1 MKHFQSNAAHSCE
14 ISHSSG
20 NLQILVLKNTFH
32 NTNTLN
38 KYLKT
43 KAIYKSYILT
53 KSFRPVLNLDL
64 ARGFVLFDAAKIRLL
79 FDMRKRLHKKTLL
92 SVKIKV
98 KYYGFAIFG
107 GQIRSINS

>member
-1 MKHFQSNAAHSCE
+1 MKHFQSNTAHSCE

-38 KYLKT
+38 LYLKT

-79 FDMRKRLHKKTLL
+79 FEMRKRLHKKNAFV
-92 SVKIKV
+92 SQNKGKILWICYFWWANK
-98 KYYGFAIFG
+98 KY
-107 GQIRSINS
+107 